1 MLRGSLSAGRLK
13 YSVATFYCYTA
24 ERKNFDFSLIKTEV
38 LSRPLD
44 ANLREIHK
52 FPREKFLVL
61 SHFPIEYIIFAKR
74 KRTTEFFKLISRELF
89 HWKRPL
95 VIYA

>member
-74 KRTTEFFKLISRELF
+74 KRTTEFLNWFRTNFFIGNVRS
-89 HWKRPL
+89 
-95 VIYA
+95 